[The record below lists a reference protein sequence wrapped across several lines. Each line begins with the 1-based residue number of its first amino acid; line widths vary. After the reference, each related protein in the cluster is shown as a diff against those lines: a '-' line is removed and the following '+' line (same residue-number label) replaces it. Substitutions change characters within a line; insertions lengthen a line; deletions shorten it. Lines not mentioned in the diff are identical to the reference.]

1 MDHIHWVAH
10 AVFLADWIIRIG
22 LSVRVILRRLPVG
35 VSLAWLMV
43 ILILPFVGAVLYL
56 TLGEYRLGRRRARRA
71 AAYREACRTER
82 GDGPPEEGG
91 PVPSS
96 GRTQSGG
103 TAQKDAFD
111 PTTLGTEAAELA
123 RLAQSTLGAP
133 VLPDNRL
140 QLLENAEAAF
150 PALIADIDQSRSSC
164 QLEFYIWSP
173 GGRADEVGAALI
185 RAAKRGVP
193 CHVLVDAIGSQA
205 FLRSD
210 LARDLRQA
218 GVRIAAALRP
228 DLLSLLLVRPDL
240 RLHRKIAVFD
250 GGVGYTGSLNL
261 ADPRL
266 FKQDAGVGQWVDAL
280 ARVQGPA
287 VDGLADT
294 FREDW
299 ALETGETLKP
309 LRPDSAARPDA
320 TAGKAA
326 VQVLPTGPDARVE
339 AIEQVVL
346 MAIYAA
352 RREVVLTT
360 PYFVPSE
367 SLLYALLSAAARGVE
382 VTLIVPA
389 KVDSRMVHFASR
401 AFQTDL
407 LTAGVRVALFRGG
420 LLHTKSITV
429 DGQFSLFG
437 SLNLDPRSLRLDFE
451 ITLAVYDADFTSDLR
466 RLQQH
471 YIDGSALLDLAT
483 CRARSVLE
491 RLAEDSTRLVGPL
504 L

>member
-1 MDHIHWVAH
+1 MDHVHWMAN
-10 AVFLADWIIRIG
+10 AVFLADWVIRLG

-43 ILILPFVGAVLYL
+43 ILILPFVGAALYL
-56 TLGEYRLGRRRARRA
+56 TLGEYRLGHHRARRA
-71 AAYREACRTER
+71 AAYRAACRAEQ
-82 GDGPPEEGG
+82 GDGALVEQDPTA
-91 PVPSS
+91 SS
-96 GRTQSGG
+96 GRTQSNGKPPAG
-103 TAQKDAFD
+103 AFD
-111 PTTLGTEAAELA
+111 LTTLGAEGAALA
-123 RLAQSTLGAP
+123 RLAQSALGAP
-133 VLPDNRL
+133 VLPGNRL
-140 QLLENAEAAF
+140 QLLENAGAAF
-150 PALIADIDQSRSSC
+150 PALVADIDQARFSC

-173 GGRADEVGAALI
+173 GGQADEVGAALT
-185 RAAKRGVP
+185 RAVKRGVQ
-193 CHVLVDAIGSQA
+193 CRVLVDAIGSKA

-210 LARDLRQA
+210 LARGLRQD
-218 GVRIAAALRP
+218 GVRVAAALPPGPLR
-228 DLLSLLLVRPDL
+228 LLFVRPDL
-240 RLHRKIAVFD
+240 RLHRKIAVID
-250 GGVGYTGSLNL
+250 GEVGYTGSLNL

-266 FKQDAGVGQWVDAL
+266 FKQGAGVGQWVDAL

-287 VDGLADT
+287 VDALADT

-299 ALETGETLKP
+299 ALETGEALKP
-309 LRPDSAARPDA
+309 LRPDDARPGAA
-320 TAGKAA
+320 TGKAA

-346 MAIYAA
+346 MALYAA

-367 SLLYALLSAAARGVE
+367 SLLYALLSAAARGVA

-389 KVDSRMVHFASR
+389 RVDSRLVRFASR
-401 AFQTDL
+401 AFQADL
-407 LTAGVRVALFRGG
+407 LAAGVRVALFQGG
-420 LLHTKSITV
+420 LLHTKSVTV

-451 ITLAVYDADFTSDLR
+451 ITLAVYDAGFTADLR

-471 YIDGSALLDLAT
+471 YLDGSALLDLAT
-483 CRARSVLE
+483 CRARSALE
-491 RLAEDSTRLVGPL
+491 RLAEDSARLVGPL

>member
-1 MDHIHWVAH
+1 MDHINWITV

-22 LSVRVILRRLPVG
+22 FSVHVLMRRLPVG

-56 TLGEYRLGRRRARRA
+56 TLGEHHLGQRRAERA
-71 AAYREACRTER
+71 AAYRESCRTEK
-82 GDGPPEEGG
+82 
-91 PVPSS
+91 
-96 GRTQSGG
+96 G
-103 TAQKDAFD
+103 TPQTGAFD
-111 PTTLGTEAAELA
+111 LTTLGAGGAALA
-123 RLAQSTLGAP
+123 RLAQSALGVSVHP
-133 VLPDNRL
+133 GNRL

-150 PALIADIDQSRSSC
+150 PVLIADIDRARSSC
-164 QLEFYIWSP
+164 HLESYIWSP
-173 GGRADEVGAALI
+173 GGQADEVGAALH
-185 RAAKRGVP
+185 RAVKRGVQ
-193 CHVLVDAIGSQA
+193 CRVLVDAIGSKA
-205 FLRSD
+205 FLGSD

-218 GVRIAAALRP
+218 GVQVAAALP
-228 DLLSLLLVRPDL
+228 PAFLHPLLVRPDL
-240 RLHRKIAVFD
+240 RLHRKIVVID
-250 GGVGYTGSLNL
+250 GEIGYTGSMNV

-266 FKQDAGVGQWVDAL
+266 FKQNAGVGQWVDAL
-280 ARVQGPA
+280 ARVQGPS
-287 VDGLADT
+287 VDGLADV

-299 ALETGETLKP
+299 ALETGETLE
-309 LRPDSAARPDA
+309 RHQPDSGARPEA
-320 TAGKAA
+320 PIGKAI

-339 AIEQVVL
+339 AIEQVML

-352 RREVVLTT
+352 RWEVVLTT

-367 SLLYALLSAAARGVE
+367 SLLYALLSAAARGVA

-389 KVDSRMVHFASR
+389 KVDSRLVQFASR

-407 LTAGVRVALFRGG
+407 LAAGVRVARFQGG
-420 LLHTKSITV
+420 LLHTKSVTV

-437 SLNLDPRSLRLDFE
+437 SLNLDPRSLRLNFE

-483 CRARSVLE
+483 CRTRSFLE
-491 RLAEDSTRLVGPL
+491 RLAEDSARLVGPL